1 MGRTIP
7 HDVLRC
13 PACHSNDL
21 RELPGT
27 LGCANCARNF
37 PSTPGQ
43 IRFVIPP
50 ADAVSDRLD
59 KFKYWLKSNA
69 GLYNLLIKIISPV
82 YFTGKLSRYLNSIPH
97 DAIAINLGSGS
108 SNLSDTIVN
117 VDMFPYASVNMTA
130 DIEQLPLKNDSV
142 DHIVNV
148 AVLEHVPDP
157 SVVIQEVFRVLRPGG
172 QIYCY
177 FPFIQGFHASPN
189 DYTRVTKPG
198 LKHLFRDFDIVE
210 LRPDGGP
217 TSGALWVVQEWL
229 AMVLSLGIPRAYT
242 AVHLLLMLLTFPL
255 KLLDAL
261 LIHHPMAGNIS
272 TAFVVIARKPNCP
285 RLHEEHG
292 ES

>member
-7 HDVLRC
+7 YDVLRC
-13 PACHSNDL
+13 PACRSEDL

-27 LGCANCARNF
+27 LHCADCARDF

-43 IRFVIPP
+43 VRFVTVP
-50 ADAVSDRLD
+50 AEAVTDRLD
-59 KFKYWLKSNA
+59 KLKYRLKGNA
-69 GLYNLLIKIISPV
+69 RLYNLLIEIISPV
-82 YFTGKLSRYLNSIPH
+82 YFTGKLSRYLKIIPS

-108 SNLSDTIVN
+108 SNLSDMVVN

-130 DIEQLPLKNDSV
+130 DIKQLPLRNDSV
-142 DHIVNV
+142 DYIVNI

-157 SVVIQEVFRVLRPGG
+157 AMVVQEILRVLRPGG

-177 FPFIQGFHASPN
+177 FPFIQGFHASPD

-198 LKHLFRDFDIVE
+198 LKHLFRDFEIIE
-210 LRPDGGP
+210 LRPEGGP
-217 TSGALWVVQEWL
+217 TSGALWVMQEWL
-229 AMVLSLGIPRAYT
+229 AMVLSLGIRRAYT
-242 AVHLLLMLLTFPL
+242 IVHLLLMLLTFPL

-261 LIHHPMAGNIS
+261 LIHHPMAENIS

-285 RLHEEHG
+285 PSASPEH
-292 ES
+292 S